1 MSKSSNR
8 SLLEQSYRAEIAPSL
23 PDLTSNPDVLTQL
36 LDDKRNPRTRRE
48 YEKDITYFFRALAA
62 CEPSRDLVL
71 QFLHLDRHR
80 ATALV
85 LKYKAELLKR
95 ELAEATVNRRLAA
108 IKSLVRMGRKLGV
121 CDYTLDIKGEKVRT
135 YRDTTGVKVEV
146 YKPILALCDQK
157 SDMGK
162 RDYALLKLLWDNA
175 LRRNEVSQLN
185 VEDWDGARRELRILG
200 KGRGTQAE
208 TVYISRSTTDALLKW
223 LKARDEYVPS
233 DPLFIALDFYHQGH
247 RLSGDGIYKLV
258 RRYCKKAGIAKPMSP
273 HRIRHSSITAALD
286 ASSGN
291 LRKTQKLS
299 RHADIN
305 TLMIY
310 DDNRN
315 RDQEELTE
323 LLSEMTD

>member
-1 MSKSSNR
+1 MSKSSSR
-8 SLLEQSYRAEIAPSL
+8 SLLEQSYGAEIAPGL
-23 PDLTSNPDVLTQL
+23 PDFSSDPDVLTQL
-36 LDDKRNPRTRRE
+36 LEDKRNPRTRRE
-48 YEKDITYFFRALAA
+48 YEKDITYFFRALSG

-71 QFLHLDRHR
+71 QFLHLSRHR

-85 LKYKAELLKR
+85 LKYKAELFKR
-95 ELAEATVNRRLAA
+95 GLAEATVNRRLAA
-108 IKSLVRMGRKLGV
+108 IKSLVRMGRKLGI

-146 YKPILALCDQK
+146 YKPILALCDQT
-157 SDMGK
+157 SDLGK
-162 RDYALLKLLWDNA
+162 RDYALLKLLWENA

-185 VEDWDGARRELRILG
+185 VEDFDGERRELRILG
-200 KGRGTQAE
+200 KGRGTQTE

-233 DPLFIALDFYHQGH
+233 EPLFIALDFYHKGH

-258 RRYCKKAGIAKPMSP
+258 KRYCKKAGITKSMSP
-273 HRIRHSSITAALD
+273 HRIRHSSITAALNATD
-286 ASSGN
+286 GN

-305 TLMIY
+305 TLLIY

-323 LLSEMTD
+323 LLSGMTD

>member
-1 MSKSSNR
+1 MSKSSSR
-8 SLLEQSYRAEIAPSL
+8 SLLEQSYEAEIAPSL
-23 PDLTSNPDVLTQL
+23 PDLTSDPDVLTQL
-36 LDDKRNPRTRRE
+36 LQDKRNPRTRRE
-48 YEKDITYFFRALAA
+48 YEKDITYFFRAICS
-62 CEPSRDLVL
+62 CEPSRDIVL

-85 LKYKAELLKR
+85 LKYKAELFKR

-135 YRDTTGVKVEV
+135 YRDTTGVSPDI
-146 YKPILALCDQK
+146 YKPILALCDL
-157 SDMGK
+157 SNDAGK
-162 RDYALLKLLWDNA
+162 RDYALLKLLWNNA
-175 LRRNEVSQLN
+175 LRRNEVSQTNIKDFDPTSRKLI
-185 VEDWDGARRELRILG
+185 ILG
-200 KGRGTQAE
+200 KGRGTQTE
-208 TVYISRSTTDALLKW
+208 TVSLGRSTTIALENW
-223 LKARDEYVPS
+223 LSVRDEYTS
-233 DPLFIALDFYHQGH
+233 DDPLFIALDFYHKGH

-258 RRYCKKAGIAKPMSP
+258 KRYCKKAGITKPMSP
-273 HRIRHSSITAALD
+273 HRIRHSAITAALD
-286 ASSGN
+286 ASNGN

-310 DDNRN
+310 DDNRS

-323 LLSEMTD
+323 LLDQMTE